1 MLFSWSPSE
10 PWNDTAL
17 PKAWV
22 FARVYSLLSARC
34 SIRVGSCRKLL
45 CVHKDVGLSTS
56 NALSTLGT
64 AEDIADREDARA
76 GEASVPSVILC
87 FLRRMV
93 GRPGAMAEVLAREP
107 FPRPLDHVLI
117 CADSSVRPP
126 MQVGYLVRDP
136 CANVHIVL
144 STRRETG
151 RAWQG
156 PQGSRR
162 TPFSHP
168 LRCRRRRRRARC
180 TSTHVRGGQGQ
191 SVPVWPSVPLRA
203 AANGEKGNYQ
213 DRVLNREYMSA

>member
-1 MLFSWSPSE
+1 MLFSWSPSK

-34 SIRVGSCRKLL
+34 SIRVGPCRKLL

-93 GRPGAMAEVLAREP
+93 GRPGTMAEVLAREL
-107 FPRPLDHVLI
+107 FPRPLDHVFI

-136 CANVHIVL
+136 CASKRPYRVIHTAGDGPCLARAPRVSAHPFL
-144 STRRETG
+144 ASAEVSST
-151 RAWQG
+151 
-156 PQGSRR
+156 
-162 TPFSHP
+162 
-168 LRCRRRRRRARC
+168 
-180 TSTHVRGGQGQ
+180 
-191 SVPVWPSVPLRA
+191 
-203 AANGEKGNYQ
+203 
-213 DRVLNREYMSA
+213 